1 MTQKLALLAAVLPVV
16 WMSAAAGPASAAP
29 NRWPV
34 AGEHSFL
41 RSCYLTS
48 GGRIAGCRC
57 ELAWLERRFTYRGIT
72 ALYLHDQIRLRPILV
87 HAALSCP

>member
-1 MTQKLALLAAVLPVV
+1 MTRKLALLTAVLSVAWISAAV
-16 WMSAAAGPASAAP
+16 GPASATP
-29 NRWPV
+29 NRWPL
-34 AGEHSFL
+34 ASEHSFL

-72 ALYLHDQIRLRPILV
+72 ALYLHDQTRLRPILA